1 MALAQTGARR
11 SRRAGLPAPGRAAG
25 RPQPNDLDMQRIA
38 QALDQRARYRYVTP
52 LIEGV
57 ESGYQISSPCCSR
70 TVDPGGGV
78 IQIARL
84 LYAEQRDEWLL
95 YRKDHRGGAWVMHTC
110 ARRLTDILGHLR
122 DDPARVFWP

>member
-1 MALAQTGARR
+1 MAAALTPVRR
-11 SRRAGLPAPGRAAG
+11 SRRAALPAVGRAAG
-25 RPQPNDLDMQRIA
+25 RAQPNDLDLQRIA
-38 QALDQRARYRYVTP
+38 QAIDQRARYRYVTP

-70 TVDPGGGV
+70 NVDAAGGV

-84 LYAEQRDEWLL
+84 LYVEHHDEWLL

-110 ARRLTDILGHLR
+110 ARRLADILAHLR
-122 DDPARVFWP
+122 DDPSRVFWP